1 MGMLF
6 ERRDGVEGEFL
17 VGGHLHGGAGD
28 DHGREGFVSAEE
40 VFGDGAGD
48 GDEVGFEVIGVLDE
62 ERGGHDVGEGFVG
75 EISSEGN
82 RLLAMWVKCRVWFGV
97 VERSRYAHVCFL
109 WSEVRFV
116 LIWL

>member
-1 MGMLF
+1 MLF

-28 DHGREGFVSAEE
+28 DHGREGFVGAEE

-48 GDEVGFEVIGVLDE
+48 GDEVGFEVIRVLDQK
-62 ERGGHDVGEGFVG
+62 RGWNDVGEGFVG
-75 EISSEGN
+75 EIAPGGN
-82 RLLAMWVKCRVWFGV
+82 CLSAMWVQCRAWLGV
-97 VERSRYAHVCFL
+97 VERSGYAHVCFL

>member
-1 MGMLF
+1 MRMLF

-28 DHGREGFVSAEE
+28 DHGREGFVGAEE

-48 GDEVGFEVIGVLDE
+48 GDEVGFEVIRVLDQK
-62 ERGGHDVGEGFVG
+62 RGGNDVGEGFVG
-75 EISSEGN
+75 EIASGGN
-82 RLLAMWVKCRVWFGV
+82 CLSAMWVQCRAWLGV
-97 VERSRYAHVCFL
+97 VERSGYAHVCFL